1 MIVMRL
7 KLDNVFAFNDFEIM
21 LSYPKKIVGSTRE
34 FPANR

>member
-21 LSYPKKIVGSTRE
+21 LSYPKKDCRVY
-34 FPANR
+34 N